1 MQDGSSN
8 RAPCDWVL
16 PGDEVDVVWN
26 GENENAAERLTE
38 GLLRVRIGLAYDLKD
53 KVPEPQGKL
62 EDALEEYDSLETVDA
77 IARAVEAQ
85 HHSVVKLGGGR
96 EFLNNVLAE
105 KLDLVFNIAEG
116 LGNYRSRE
124 AQVPAVLEM
133 LGVPYSGSDP
143 LSLAVSL
150 EKPLTKRLV
159 SIAGVATPI
168 WRVVNDKR
176 QMMEARWDDFPLPA
190 FVKPAH
196 EGSSKGIRVA
206 SRLESPEQIV
216 EAVSRLLEYYHQPV
230 MVEEFINGEEITVGV
245 VGNSPPEVVGI
256 MRVVPRRKADYFVYS
271 LEVKRDWEALLT
283 YECPAQLGQDVL
295 QSIADSSLR
304 AFEALG
310 CRDLARMD
318 FRIGK
323 DGTPYFLEVN
333 PLPGLNPKSGDLPI
347 MAGKVGWSYE
357 NLISTILSAAL
368 QRYGGASFEQGRRR
382 LQSASTL

>member
-1 MQDGSSN
+1 
-8 RAPCDWVL
+8 VI
-16 PGDEVDVVWN
+16 
-26 GENENAAERLTE
+26 
-38 GLLRVRIGLAYDLKD
+38 IGLSYDLKD
-53 KVPEPQGKL
+53 RVPRTNGKV
-62 EDALEEYDSLETVDA
+62 EDDLEEYDSMETVTA
-77 IARAVEAQ
+77 IAAAIETH
-85 HHSVVKLGGGR
+85 HHSVVNLGGGR
-96 EFLNNVLAE
+96 EFLKNILAE
-105 KLDLVFNIAEG
+105 KVDLVFNVAEG

-124 AQVPAVLEM
+124 AQVPSVLEM

-143 LSLAVSL
+143 LCLAVTL
-150 EKPLTKRLV
+150 EKPLAKRLV
-159 SIAGVATPI
+159 SFAGVATPR
-168 WRVVNDKR
+168 WRVVNDLK
-176 QMMEARWDDFPLPA
+176 QLKEARWDDFPLPA
-190 FVKPAH
+190 FVKPSH

-216 EAVSRLLEYYHQPV
+216 EAVKKLLEYYCQPV
-230 MVEEFINGEEITVGV
+230 MAEEFIDGEEITVGV

-256 MRVVPRRKADYFVYS
+256 MRVIPRKKTDYFVYS
-271 LEVKRDWEALLT
+271 LEMKRDWEALLT

-295 QSIADSSLR
+295 RGIADSSLR

-357 NLISTILSAAL
+357 TLISNILSAAL
-368 QRYGGASFEQGRRR
+368 RRCCGTTHSQDRHR
-382 LQSASTL
+382 LQSASSL